1 MKNLGFIIVITVF
14 VFMSCND
21 EDPIAEQL
29 EKDIE
34 LIEEYLQQ
42 NNLIAESTSSGVYYI
57 IEEKGTGDYPSIN
70 SIVEVNY
77 KGSLLNGNVFG
88 EGTVK
93 NKPLYSYIKGWQ
105 EGIPKFSE
113 GGNGIIIVPSSLG
126 YGSVEKT
133 SIPANSVLIFDIQ
146 LISVVN

>member
-1 MKNLGFIIVITVF
+1 MKNLGFIIIVIF
-14 VFMSCND
+14 VFISCNE

-29 EKDIE
+29 ENDIE
-34 LIEEYLQQ
+34 LIKEYLKQ
-42 NNLIAESTSSGVYYI
+42 NNLLAESTSSGVYYI
-57 IEEKGTGDYPSIN
+57 IEEKGTGNSPDIN

-93 NKPLYSYIKGWQ
+93 DKPLYSYIKGWQ
-105 EGIPKFSE
+105 VGIPKFSE
-113 GGNGIIIVPSSLG
+113 GGYGIIIIPSGLG

-133 SIPANSVLIFDIQ
+133 SIPANSVLIFEIQ
-146 LISVVN
+146 LISVAN